1 MVAWVTVW
9 HSFALRL
16 LLAILMSTDG
26 DHPPV
31 RSALKA
37 AQAGLTEGLLRLR
50 IVSSARGIGA
60 PLGECEFLGIGAGAA
75 SGSN

>member
-1 MVAWVTVW
+1 
-9 HSFALRL
+9 
-16 LLAILMSTDG
+16 MSTDG

-50 IVSSARGIGA
+50 MVTSARGIGA
-60 PLGECEFLGIGAGAA
+60 PLGEGEFLGGGVGALSSLAR
-75 SGSN
+75 GSLLHSQFNIFCQGG